1 MWKLVKQYLHF
12 ALFGALLM
20 VGEVLM
26 DLIQPGI
33 MRRIVDDGVLGVN
46 AGGTGDLR
54 LVINY
59 GILMIFLVIV
69 GGLCGSFN
77 NVFVNL
83 ASHNICNNLRKI
95 CYRKIMRFS
104 FPQLDAMGTGPL
116 ITRMTSD
123 INQIQMFISV
133 MVRGLV
139 RTLFMTVGSIYFMF
153 RLDVQFGLIVLGA
166 FPLVAGIIGFFLM
179 KPTPRFML
187 MQAQLDRINSL
198 LQENISGIRI
208 IKACVREMYMKIRFG
223 EANAAIV
230 ATQLAIMTLFAF
242 IDPVVNI
249 MMAVLVSVV
258 LLIGSADVA
267 AGTASPGAIMAGITY
282 LTQLLHSILMM
293 IMLFQ
298 GISRGRASLA
308 RIGEVLDSDPVILTG
323 KEDTESNEG
332 SVSFRDVS
340 FHYPNTVGRPVLNHI
355 DLDVKPG
362 EYVAILGATGSG
374 KSSLVNLIP
383 RFYDVNDGCVTVN
396 GLDVRKYKLPALR
409 SKIAMVLQKS
419 ELFSGTIMDNI
430 RWGKPDATD
439 EEVIRAAKIAQA
451 DEFITE
457 FNEGYQT
464 YIGEKG
470 ASLSGGQKQRIA
482 IARAIVRHPSVIIF
496 DDSTSALDLG
506 TEARLRSALRT
517 ELKGTTII
525 MIAQRIASVMQADK
539 IAIIENGTITACGP
553 HAELMKTSAAY
564 QEIYHSQLKNGGDEQ

>member
-123 INQIQMFISV
+123 INQIQMFISM
-133 MVRGLV
+133 MVRGMV

-153 RLDVQFGLIVLGA
+153 RLDVQFGLIVLAA
-166 FPLVAGIIGFFLM
+166 FPLVAGILGFFLM
-179 KPTPRFML
+179 KLTPRFML

-298 GISRGRASLA
+298 GISRGRASII
-308 RIGEVLDSDPVILTG
+308 RIRDILSCRSTLKNG
-323 KEDTESNEG
+323 SYVPSRPLEGRIQFEKVCFSYPGDETDTLK
-332 SVSFRDVS
+332 D
-340 FHYPNTVGRPVLNHI
+340 I
-355 DLDVKPG
+355 DLTINPG
-362 EYVAILGATGSG
+362 ETVAIIGSTGSG
-374 KSSLVNLIP
+374 KSTLTGLID
-383 RFYDVNDGCVTVN
+383 RFYDVGSGRILLDGT
-396 GLDVRKYKLPALR
+396 DLR
-409 SKIAMVLQKS
+409 DYQLEYLRGQIAYTRQKT
-419 ELFSGTIMDNI
+419 ELFSVSIADNI
-430 RWGKPDATD
+430 RWGRPDASMD
-439 EEVIRAAKIAQA
+439 EVRQAAQIAQA
-451 DEFITE
+451 DGFISE
-457 FNEGYQT
+457 QPDGYET
-464 YIGEKG
+464 VVAEKG
-470 ASLSGGQKQRIA
+470 KSLSGGQKQRLA
-482 IARAIVRHPSVIIF
+482 IARTVIKNAPVMIF
-496 DDSTSALDLG
+496 DDSTSALDLT
-506 TEARLRSALRT
+506 TESRFYQALGKYNPCSTR
-517 ELKGTTII
+517 II
-525 MIAQRIASVMQADK
+525 VAQRISSVANADRIFILDHGR
-539 IAIIENGTITACGP
+539 IAAEGTHRELLENC
-553 HAELMKTSAAY
+553 
-564 QEIYHSQLKNGGDEQ
+564 EIYQDIYRSQIGDEKIL

>member
-123 INQIQMFISV
+123 INQIQMFISM
-133 MVRGLV
+133 MVRGMV

-153 RLDVQFGLIVLGA
+153 RLDVQFGLIVLAA
-166 FPLVAGIIGFFLM
+166 FPLVAGILGFFLM
-179 KPTPRFML
+179 KLTPRFML

-298 GISRGRASLA
+298 GIHTSIMAVPYGFYGKWRLFPIAFDLLRKHTGRS
-308 RIGEVLDSDPVILTG
+308 IEP
-323 KEDTESNEG
+323 
-332 SVSFRDVS
+332 
-340 FHYPNTVGRPVLNHI
+340 
-355 DLDVKPG
+355 
-362 EYVAILGATGSG
+362 
-374 KSSLVNLIP
+374 KS
-383 RFYDVNDGCVTVN
+383 
-396 GLDVRKYKLPALR
+396 
-409 SKIAMVLQKS
+409 AM
-419 ELFSGTIMDNI
+419 
-430 RWGKPDATD
+430 
-439 EEVIRAAKIAQA
+439 
-451 DEFITE
+451 
-457 FNEGYQT
+457 
-464 YIGEKG
+464 
-470 ASLSGGQKQRIA
+470 
-482 IARAIVRHPSVIIF
+482 
-496 DDSTSALDLG
+496 
-506 TEARLRSALRT
+506 
-517 ELKGTTII
+517 
-525 MIAQRIASVMQADK
+525 
-539 IAIIENGTITACGP
+539 
-553 HAELMKTSAAY
+553 LMV
-564 QEIYHSQLKNGGDEQ
+564 